1 MNITEQQQLLHDY
14 HEKGFAVLEEAFPRA
29 LAQAC
34 CELIWKETGC
44 DPLDSSAWQEPVIR
58 IAEMTQEPFVRAA
71 NTTRLLQAF
80 DLLAGPGNWI
90 PRQSLGSFPVRFP
103 VEKQATDTGWHVD
116 ASFPG
121 EDPTDYFGW
130 RINHRSKGRALL
142 MLFLFTDTGMNDA
155 PTLVREGSHTDVAE
169 LLKPQ
174 GEAGISFME
183 LAQLL
188 DTLPERPVSAATGAA
203 GTVYLCHPFLVH
215 RAQDHRG
222 TSPKIMAQPPLM
234 RAD

>member
-1 MNITEQQQLLHDY
+1 VWLAPVFVLVAIGNIMNIL
-14 HEKGFAVLEEAFPRA
+14 
-29 LAQAC
+29 
-34 CELIWKETGC
+34 
-44 DPLDSSAWQEPVIR
+44 
-58 IAEMTQEPFVRAA
+58 
-71 NTTRLLQAF
+71 TTRLGRMVDRSRHLQM
-80 DLLAGPGNWI
+80 LHAGTK
-90 PRQSLGSFPVRFP
+90 GS
-103 VEKQATDTGWHVD
+103 EHD
-116 ASFPG
+116 AVVI
-121 EDPTDYFGW
+121 EMRHIDK
-130 RINHRSKGRALL
+130 RIAHIGRALL

-169 LLKPQ
+169 LLKPH
-174 GEAGISFME
+174 GEAGLSFME

-222 TSPKIMAQPPLM
+222 TRPKIMAQPPLM